1 MLEENIR
8 EWGEVYT
15 LGALPIKTQPDFA
28 QKPALPLLKPEYSF
42 ASATYQI
49 TYEPELAA
57 DDSEALALAGWSF
70 PAQQMTV
77 VGPQNSQALAV
88 LYPVQRIIESPV
100 EEDLARPPKKIAP
113 FLLIAAFAIFAIWQ
127 VYHLTWERI
136 NLRNLVDSMR
146 TSLSQREQENQ
157 VLAAPT
163 TKVIHLQDFTG
174 GSAEAKLFWD
184 TNNHVCLVYLNNL
197 PQISRNQDFQL
208 WYFTSDARFISV
220 KIFKAEQGKIEL
232 RTEIPAK
239 IAPQIERVIVSLES
253 QGGSPFP
260 LGPILLRGSLR

>member
-1 MLEENIR
+1 MVRFMLEENIR

-28 QKPALPLLKPEYSF
+28 QKPALPLLNPEYSF
-42 ASATYQI
+42 ASATHQI
-49 TYEPELAA
+49 TYEPELEAG
-57 DDSEALALAGWSF
+57 DSEALALAGWSF
-70 PAQQMTV
+70 PAQPMSV
-77 VGPQNSQALAV
+77 ESQALAV

-100 EEDLARPPKKIAP
+100 EEDLSRPAKKIAP
-113 FLLIAAFAIFAIWQ
+113 CLLIAAFAIFAIWQ

-136 NLRNLVDSMR
+136 NLRNLIDSMS

-163 TKVIHLQDFTG
+163 TKVIHLQNSSG

-184 TNNHVCLVYLNNL
+184 TNNQVCLVYLNNL
-197 PQISRNQDFQL
+197 PQISRDQDFQL
-208 WYFTSDARFISV
+208 WYFTRDAKFISAKV
-220 KIFKAEQGKIEL
+220 FKAEQGKIEL

-239 IAPQIERVIVSLES
+239 IAPGIERVIVSLES